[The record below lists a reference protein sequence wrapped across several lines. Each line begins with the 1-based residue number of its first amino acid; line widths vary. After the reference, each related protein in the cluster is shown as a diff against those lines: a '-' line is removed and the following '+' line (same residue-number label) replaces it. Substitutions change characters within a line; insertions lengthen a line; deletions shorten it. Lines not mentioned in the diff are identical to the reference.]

1 MILGTQV
8 GRNVPTRLLCQM
20 LSGVVLLTAVALG
33 QVPAQDSRN
42 TRIDGLE
49 THQSMPQYKTRAE
62 WEQRKAHLR
71 QQILFAAGLD
81 PMPEKTPLHAQVF
94 DRVETQD
101 GTIEK
106 VLLETLPG
114 VYLGGNLYRP
124 KEGGAMPLARHP
136 AVLNP
141 HGHWTYGRLENQP
154 LDSGPEFGMN
164 LARQGYVAFLWDM
177 VGYNDTLQLPHAF
190 GSLVEQ
196 LWGFGPFGI
205 QLWNAIRALDF
216 VSSLDDVDPQR
227 IGVAGASGGGTQT
240 FTLAAVDDR
249 VAFDAPVSMVS
260 AIYAGGDFCEN
271 APGMRV
277 HANNME
283 IAAMMAPKPML
294 LVAATGDWTKNTMTE
309 EFPAIRKIYDLYG
322 KPENIDAVIFEAPHN
337 FAKAAREAVYKFFGK
352 QIMDVTD
359 PRKTAERNEKV
370 EMLQNMLALANHKL
384 PENALTYPQI
394 FAQWQ
399 KAAKRQFD
407 ETTSRDALRDRLQL
421 AFAADWPSEI
431 ASQAN
436 GESVI
441 LSRPTIGDR
450 IPGIWIDGH
459 GAPAVVVHPEGA
471 VAARQDPAIAALLK
485 AGRPVLL
492 IDAFQTGSAVAPRD
506 RSYRIFLGFNQ
517 SDDACRVQDIL
528 TALAFVHQK
537 SSGPVELVGIGKAAI
552 WAEFAAAAAPIPVKL
567 HADLASFHGSDD
579 EFLKEFNVP
588 LIQRAGGLAAAQRLT
603 ASLR

>member
-1 MILGTQV
+1 MLY
-8 GRNVPTRLLCQM
+8 RLTPLF
-20 LSGVVLLTAVALG
+20 LASLALA

-42 TRIDGLE
+42 TKIDGLE
-49 THQSMPQYKTRAE
+49 THQVMPEYKTRAA

-71 QQILFAAGLD
+71 RQILFASGLD
-81 PMPEKTPLHAQVF
+81 PLPEKTPLHAQIF
-94 DRVETQD
+94 DRVDAQNC
-101 GTIEK
+101 TIEK

-124 KEGGAMPLARHP
+124 KNSPGKHP

-177 VGYNDTLQLPHAF
+177 VGYNDTLQLPHLF
-190 GSLVEQ
+190 GSPAEQ

-205 QLWNAIRALDF
+205 QLWNGIRAIDF
-216 VSSLDDVDPQR
+216 VESLDDVDPKR
-227 IGVAGASGGGTQT
+227 ICVSGASGGGTQT

-309 EFPAIRKIYDLYG
+309 EFPNIRKIYELYG
-322 KPENIDAVIFEAPHN
+322 KPENVEAVIFEAPHN
-337 FAKAAREAVYKFFGK
+337 FAKPAREAVYKFFGK
-352 QIMDVTD
+352 HALGVTD
-359 PRKTAERNEKV
+359 PKKSVERNEKV
-370 EMLQNMLALANHKL
+370 EMLQNMLALANRKL
-384 PENALTYPQI
+384 PENALTQSQI
-394 FAQWQ
+394 LAQWQ
-399 KAAKRQFD
+399 KAAKRQAD
-407 ETTSRDALRDRLQL
+407 ATSSRDAVRDRLQL
-421 AFAADWPSEI
+421 AFAAEWPSEV
-431 ASQAN
+431 ASQAS
-436 GESVI
+436 GESIV
-441 LSRPTIGDR
+441 LARPSAGDR
-450 IPGIWIDGH
+450 VSGIWIDGH
-459 GAPAVVVHPEGA
+459 GVPVVVVHPEGA
-471 VAARQDPAIAALLK
+471 AAARQDPAAAALIK

-492 IDAFQTGSAVAPRD
+492 IDAFQTGPAVAPRD
-506 RSYRIFLGFNQ
+506 RSYRIFAGFNQ
-517 SDDACRVQDIL
+517 TDDACRVQDIL

-537 SSGPVELVGIGKAAI
+537 HSGPVELVGLGKAGV
-552 WAEFAAAAAPIPVKL
+552 WAEFAAAVTRIPLKL
-567 HADLASFHGSDD
+567 HADVNWFHGSDD
-579 EFLKEFNVP
+579 DFLKDFNVP
-588 LIQRAGGLAAAQRLT
+588 LIQRAGGIGAAQRLT
-603 ASLR
+603 AGLR

>member
-1 MILGTQV
+1 MLRRLAPILFTGVALAQ
-8 GRNVPTRLLCQM
+8 VPT
-20 LSGVVLLTAVALG
+20 
-33 QVPAQDSRN
+33 QDSRN
-42 TRIDGLE
+42 TKIDGLE
-49 THQSMPQYKTRAE
+49 THHSMPDYRTRAE

-71 QQILFAAGLD
+71 RQILFASGLD

-94 DRVETQD
+94 DRVECQNC
-101 GTIEK
+101 TIEK

-124 KEGGAMPLARHP
+124 KNSPGKHP

-177 VGYNDTLQLPHAF
+177 VGYNDTLQLPHSF
-190 GSLVEQ
+190 GSPVEQ
-196 LWGFGPFGI
+196 LWGFGPFGM

-216 VSSLDDVDPQR
+216 VESLEDVDPKR
-227 IGVAGASGGGTQT
+227 IGVSGASGGGTQT

-294 LVAATGDWTKNTMTE
+294 LVAATGDWTRNTMTE
-309 EFPAIRKIYDLYG
+309 EFPAIRKIYELYG

-337 FAKAAREAVYKFFGK
+337 FAKPAREAVYKFFGK
-352 QIMDVTD
+352 HVLDVTD
-359 PRKTAERNEKV
+359 ARKTAERNEKV
-370 EMLQNMLALANHKL
+370 EMLQNMLALANRKL
-384 PENALTYPQI
+384 PDNALTYPQI

-399 KAAKRQFD
+399 KTAKKQFD
-407 ETTSRDALRDRLQL
+407 ETSSRDALRQRLQL
-421 AFAADWPSEI
+421 AFAAEWPSEVS
-431 ASQAN
+431 SQPG
-436 GESVI
+436 GETIV
-441 LSRPTIGDR
+441 LSRPGAGDR
-450 IPGIWIDGH
+450 IPGIWIDGK
-459 GAPAVVVHPEGA
+459 GTPAVVVHADGA
-471 VAARQDPAIAALLK
+471 AAARQDPVTAQLLK
-485 AGRPVLL
+485 SGRPVLL

-506 RSYRIFLGFNQ
+506 RSYRVFTGFNQ
-517 SDDACRVQDIL
+517 SDDACRVQDVL

-537 SSGPVELVGIGKAAI
+537 YAGEVELVGVGKGAL
-552 WAEFAAAAAPIPVKL
+552 WARFAAAVAPIPVKL
-567 HADLASFHGSDD
+567 RADTSWFHGSDD
-579 EFLKEFNVP
+579 EFVKDFNVP
-588 LIQRAGGLAAAQRLT
+588 LIQRAGGLGAADRLT
-603 ASLR
+603 AGLH

>member
-1 MILGTQV
+1 MSIGKLGLMA
-8 GRNVPTRLLCQM
+8 PMLLAGAAC
-20 LSGVVLLTAVALG
+20 G
-33 QVPAQDSRN
+33 QASAQDSRN
-42 TRIDGLE
+42 TTVDGLE
-49 THQSMPQYKTRAE
+49 THYSMPAYKTRAE

-71 QQILFAAGLD
+71 RQILFASGLD

-94 DRVETQD
+94 DRVEEQSC
-101 GTIEK
+101 TIEK

-124 KEGGAMPLARHP
+124 KNSPGRHP

-141 HGHWTYGRLENQP
+141 HGHWNYGRLENQP

-177 VGYNDTLQLPHAF
+177 VGYNDTLQLPHTF
-190 GSLVEQ
+190 GSPAEQ
-196 LWGFGPFGI
+196 LWGFGPFGM

-216 VSSLDDVDPQR
+216 VESLDDVDPKR
-227 IGVAGASGGGTQT
+227 IGVSGASGGGTQT

-271 APGMRV
+271 APGMRL

-309 EFPAIRKIYDLYG
+309 EFPAIRKIYELYG
-322 KPENIDAVIFEAPHN
+322 KPENIDAVIFDAPHN
-337 FAKAAREAVYKFFGK
+337 FAKPAREAVYKFFGK
-352 QIMDVTD
+352 HALNVDD
-359 PRKTAERNEKV
+359 AKKTAERNEKV
-370 EMLQNMLALANHKL
+370 EMLQNMLALANRKL
-384 PENALTYPQI
+384 PDNALTFPQI
-394 FAQWQ
+394 YAQWQ

-407 ETTSRDALRDRLQL
+407 ETASRDVLRERMQL
-421 AFAADWPSEI
+421 AFAAEWPAEV

-436 GESVI
+436 KDGIV
-441 LSRPTIGDR
+441 LSRPAAGDR
-450 IPGIWIDGH
+450 IPGVWIDGH
-459 GAPAVVVHPEGA
+459 GAPAVVVHAEGA
-471 VAARQDPAIAALLK
+471 AAARNDPQTAALLK

-506 RSYRIFLGFNQ
+506 RSYRIFTGFNQ
-517 SDDACRVQDIL
+517 TDDACRVQDIL
-528 TALAFVHQK
+528 TALAFVHK
-537 SSGPVELVGIGKAAI
+537 KAGGPVELIGIGKAGL
-552 WAEFAAAAAPIPVKL
+552 WAEFAAAVAPVPVKL
-567 HADLASFHGSDD
+567 HADIAWFHGSDD
-579 EFLKEFNVP
+579 DFVKDFNVP
-588 LIQRAGGLAAAQRLT
+588 LIQRVGGLAAAERLT
-603 ASLR
+603 AGLK

>member
-1 MILGTQV
+1 MFRRLSPILIAA
-8 GRNVPTRLLCQM
+8 
-20 LSGVVLLTAVALG
+20 SAL
-33 QVPAQDSRN
+33 AQIPVQDTRN
-42 TRIDGLE
+42 TKIDGLE
-49 THQSMPQYKTRAE
+49 THYSMPEYKTRAE

-71 QQILFAAGLD
+71 RQILFASGLD

-94 DRVETQD
+94 DRVESQNC
-101 GTIEK
+101 TIEK

-124 KEGGAMPLARHP
+124 KTSQTASPGKHP

-177 VGYNDTLQLPHAF
+177 VGYNDTLQLPHKF
-190 GSLVEQ
+190 GSPVKQ
-196 LWGFGPFGI
+196 LWGFGPFGM

-216 VSSLDDVDPQR
+216 VESLPDVDPAR
-227 IGVAGASGGGTQT
+227 IGVSGASGGGTQT

-294 LVAATGDWTKNTMTE
+294 LVAATGDWTRNTMTE

-322 KPENIDAVIFEAPHN
+322 KPENLDAVIFEAPHN
-337 FAKAAREAVYKFFGK
+337 FAKPAREAVYKFFGK
-352 QIMDVTD
+352 HVLNVTD
-359 PRKTAERNEKV
+359 AKKTAERNEKV
-370 EMLQNMLALANHKL
+370 EMLQNLLALANRKL
-384 PENALTYPQI
+384 PDNALAYPQI
-394 FAQWQ
+394 FEQWQ
-399 KAAKRQFD
+399 KAATKQFD
-407 ETTSRDALRDRLQL
+407 ETTSHDLLRRRLQL
-421 AFAADWPSEI
+421 ALAADWPPDVV
-431 ASQAN
+431 SQPN
-436 GESVI
+436 GEAMV
-441 LSRPTIGDR
+441 LSRRSAGDR
-450 IPGIWIDGH
+450 IPGIWIEGH
-459 GAPAVVVHPEGA
+459 GVPAVVVHPDGAQAARRDPA
-471 VAARQDPAIAALLK
+471 VAELLK
-485 AGRPVLL
+485 AKRPVLL

-506 RSYRIFLGFNQ
+506 RSYAIFLGFNQ

-537 SSGPVELVGIGKAAI
+537 FSGPIDLVGLGKAGV
-552 WAEFAAAAAPIPVKL
+552 WSEFAAAVAPIPVKL
-567 HADLASFHGSDD
+567 HVDAGWFHGSDD
-579 EFLKEFNVP
+579 EFLKDFNVP
-588 LIQRAGGLAAAQRLT
+588 GIQRAGGLGAADRLT
-603 ASLR
+603 ASLH

>member
-1 MILGTQV
+1 MNRKRGA
-8 GRNVPTRLLCQM
+8 
-20 LSGVVLLTAVALG
+20 GVVACSVTFLTAAALA

-49 THQSMPQYKTRAE
+49 THQSMPEYKTRAA
-62 WEQRKAHLR
+62 WEQRKAQLR
-71 QQILFAAGLD
+71 RQILFASGLD
-81 PMPEKTPLHAQVF
+81 PMPEKTPLHPQIF
-94 DRVETQD
+94 DRVESQD
-101 GTIEK
+101 CTIEK

-124 KEGGAMPLARHP
+124 KHGPAKHP

-177 VGYNDTLQLPHAF
+177 VGYNDTLQLPHKF
-190 GSLVEQ
+190 GTPQEL
-196 LWGFGPFGI
+196 LWGFGPFGM
-205 QLWNAIRALDF
+205 QLWNGIRALDF
-216 VSSLDDVDPQR
+216 VASLDDVDPAR

-260 AIYAGGDFCEN
+260 AIYAGGDLCEN
-271 APGMRV
+271 APGMRF
-277 HANNME
+277 HANNIE

-337 FAKAAREAVYKFFGK
+337 FAKPAREAVYRFFGR
-352 QIMDVTD
+352 QVLNVTD
-359 PRKTAERNEKV
+359 AKWLAERNEKV
-370 EMLQNMLALANHKL
+370 EMLQNMLALANRKL
-384 PENALTYPQI
+384 PDNALTYPQI

-399 KAAKRQFD
+399 KAARKQFD
-407 ETTSRDALRDRLQL
+407 EVTSHEVLRRRLQMAL
-421 AFAADWPSEI
+421 ESEWPGDI
-431 ASQAN
+431 VSQPN
-436 GESVI
+436 GSGVV
-441 LSRPTIGDR
+441 LSRRSAGDR
-450 IPGIWIDGH
+450 VPGVWIDGH
-459 GAPAVVVHPEGA
+459 GTPAVVVHPDGVEAARHDPA
-471 VAARQDPAIAALLK
+471 VAELLK
-485 AGRPVLL
+485 AKRPVLL
-492 IDAFQTGSAVAPRD
+492 IDAFQTGSAIAPRD
-506 RSYRIFLGFNQ
+506 RSSQIFWGFNQ

-537 SSGPVELVGIGKAAI
+537 ENGAIELVGIGKAGL
-552 WAEFAAAAAPIPVKL
+552 WSEFAAAVAPIPVKL
-567 HADLASFHGSDD
+567 HVDASQFRGSDD
-579 EFLKEFNVP
+579 ELVKDFDVP
-588 LIQRAGGLAAAQRLT
+588 LIQRAGGLLAAQRLT
-603 ASLR
+603 AKPQ

>member
-1 MILGTQV
+1 MLCRLTPILIV
-8 GRNVPTRLLCQM
+8 
-20 LSGVVLLTAVALG
+20 SAVFG

-42 TRIDGLE
+42 TKVDGLE
-49 THQSMPQYKTRAE
+49 THYTMPEYKTRGE

-71 QQILFAAGLD
+71 KQILFASGLD

-94 DRVETQD
+94 DRVESQNC
-101 GTIEK
+101 TIEK

-114 VYLGGNLYRP
+114 TYLGGNLYRP
-124 KEGGAMPLARHP
+124 KNSPGKHP

-141 HGHWTYGRLENQP
+141 HAHWNYGRLENEP

-177 VGYNDTLQLPHAF
+177 VGYNDTLQLPHIF
-190 GSLVEQ
+190 GSPVEQ

-227 IGVAGASGGGTQT
+227 IGVSGASGGGTQT

-294 LVAATGDWTKNTMTE
+294 LVAATGDWTRNTMTE
-309 EFPAIRKIYDLYG
+309 EFPAIRKIYELYG
-322 KPENIDAVIFEAPHN
+322 KSENVEAVIFEAPHN
-337 FAKAAREAVYKFFGK
+337 FSKPAREAVYKFFGK
-352 QIMDVTD
+352 HAQNLTD
-359 PRKTAERNEKV
+359 AKKTAERNDKV
-370 EMLQNMLALANHKL
+370 EMLQNLLALANRKL
-384 PENALTYPQI
+384 PDNALTYPQI

-407 ETTSRDALRDRLQL
+407 ETSSHDALRQRLQL
-421 AFAADWPSEI
+421 ALAAEWPAEV
-431 ASQAN
+431 ASQPA
-436 GESVI
+436 GESIV
-441 LSRPTIGDR
+441 LSRPSAGDR
-450 IPGIWIDGH
+450 IPGIWLPGR
-459 GAPAVVVHPEGA
+459 GVPAVVVHPDGA
-471 VAARQDPAIAALLK
+471 TAARQDPATAALIK

-537 SSGPVELVGIGKAAI
+537 ASGSIELVGIGKAGV
-552 WAEFAAAAAPIPVKL
+552 WSEFAAAVAPIPVKL
-567 HADLASFHGSDD
+567 RVGAARFHGSDD

-588 LIQRAGGLAAAQRLT
+588 LIQRAGGLEAADRLT
-603 ASLR
+603 TSLR

>member
-1 MILGTQV
+1 MLQRFTPFLLAPMLLG
-8 GRNVPTRLLCQM
+8 
-20 LSGVVLLTAVALG
+20 AVALG
-33 QVPAQDSRN
+33 QIPAQDSRN

-49 THQSMPQYKTRAE
+49 THYSMPDYKTRAE

-71 QQILFAAGLD
+71 RQILFASGLD
-81 PMPEKTPLHAQVF
+81 PMPEKTPLNAQVF
-94 DRVETQD
+94 DRLESQNC
-101 GTIEK
+101 TIEK

-114 VYLGGNLYRP
+114 TWLGGNLYRP
-124 KEGGAMPLARHP
+124 KNSPRKHP

-177 VGYNDTLQLPHAF
+177 VGYNDTLQLPHTF
-190 GSLVEQ
+190 GSPQEQ
-196 LWGFGPFGI
+196 LWGFGPFGM

-216 VSSLDDVDPQR
+216 VASLDDVDPKR
-227 IGVAGASGGGTQT
+227 IGVSGASGGGTQT

-309 EFPAIRKIYDLYG
+309 EFPAIRKIYELYG
-322 KPENIDAVIFEAPHN
+322 AADNIDAVIFDAPHN
-337 FAKAAREAVYKFFGK
+337 FAKPAREAVYKFFGK
-352 QIMDVTD
+352 HVLNLSDAK
-359 PRKTAERNEKV
+359 KTAEKNDKV
-370 EMLQNMLALANHKL
+370 EMLQNVLALANRKL
-384 PENALTYPQI
+384 PDNALTYPQI

-399 KAAKRQFD
+399 KAAKKQLD
-407 ETTSRDALRDRLQL
+407 ETTSHDVQRKLLQL
-421 AFAADWPSEI
+421 AFAAEWPSDV
-431 ASQAN
+431 AVQSRA
-436 GESVI
+436 ESIV
-441 LSRPTIGDR
+441 LSRPALGDR

-459 GAPAVVVHPEGA
+459 GVPAVVVHPEGA
-471 VAARQDPAIAALLK
+471 AAGRQDQATAALLK

-492 IDAFQTGSAVAPRD
+492 IDAFQTGTAVAPRD
-506 RSYRIFLGFNQ
+506 RSYRIFVGFNQ
-517 SDDACRVQDIL
+517 SDDACRIQDIL

-537 SSGPVELVGIGKAAI
+537 ATGPVELVGLGKAAV
-552 WAEFAAAAAPIPVKL
+552 WAKFAAAIAPIPVQL
-567 HADLASFHGSDD
+567 RADTAWFHNSDD
-579 EFLKEFNVP
+579 EFLKDFNVP
-588 LIQRAGGLAAAQRLT
+588 LIQRAGGLAVADRLT
-603 ASLR
+603 AGLR

>member
-1 MILGTQV
+1 MS
-8 GRNVPTRLLCQM
+8 RRLIPF
-20 LSGVVLLTAVALG
+20 LLATAALG
-33 QVPAQDSRN
+33 QVPTQDSRN
-42 TRIDGLE
+42 TRVDGLE
-49 THQSMPQYKTRAE
+49 THYSMPEYKTRAD

-71 QQILFAAGLD
+71 RQILFASGLD
-81 PMPEKTPLHAQVF
+81 PMPEKTPLNAQVF
-94 DRVETQD
+94 DRVEKQNC
-101 GTIEK
+101 TIEK

-114 VYLGGNLYRP
+114 NYLGGNLYRP
-124 KEGGAMPLARHP
+124 KNIPGKHP

-141 HGHWTYGRLENQP
+141 HGHWDYGRLENQP

-177 VGYNDTLQLPHAF
+177 VGYNDTLQLPHVF
-190 GSLVEQ
+190 GSPVEQ
-196 LWGFGPFGI
+196 LWGFGPFGM

-216 VSSLDDVDPQR
+216 VASLDDVDPRR
-227 IGVAGASGGGTQT
+227 IGVSGASGGGTQT

-309 EFPAIRKIYDLYG
+309 ELPAIRKIYSLYG
-322 KPENIDAVIFEAPHN
+322 KPENIDGVIFDAPHN
-337 FAKAAREAVYKFFGK
+337 FAKPAREAVYKFFGK
-352 QIMDVTD
+352 HVLNETD
-359 PRKTAERNEKV
+359 ARKTAERNERV
-370 EMLQNMLALANHKL
+370 EMLQNMLALANRKL
-384 PENALTYPQI
+384 PDNALTYPQI

-407 ETTSRDALRDRLQL
+407 ETTSHDLLRQRLQL
-421 AFAADWPSEI
+421 ALASEWPTEVT
-431 ASQAN
+431 SQP
-436 GESVI
+436 GGQSIV
-441 LSRPTIGDR
+441 LSRPAVGDR

-459 GAPAVVVHPEGA
+459 GVPAVVVHPEGA
-471 VAARQDPAIAALLK
+471 AASRQDPAISALLK

-537 SSGPVELVGIGKAAI
+537 ISGPIELVGLGKAGV
-552 WAEFAAAAAPIPVKL
+552 WAEFAAAVAPIPVKL
-567 HADLASFHGSDD
+567 RVDTGRFHGSDD
-579 EFLKEFNVP
+579 EFLKDFNVP
-588 LIQRAGGLAAAQRLT
+588 LIQRAGGLGAAERLT
-603 ASLR
+603 AGLR

>member
-1 MILGTQV
+1 MLHRIV
-8 GRNVPTRLLCQM
+8 MSLLAASAWGQ
-20 LSGVVLLTAVALG
+20 
-33 QVPAQDSRN
+33 QVPGTDLRN
-42 TRIDGLE
+42 TQIDGLE
-49 THQSMPQYKTRAE
+49 THYKMPEYKTRAE

-71 QQILFAAGLD
+71 KQILFASGLD
-81 PMPEKTPLHAQVF
+81 PMPTRTPLHAQVF
-94 DRVETQD
+94 DRVESQNC
-101 GTIEK
+101 TIEK

-124 KEGGAMPLARHP
+124 KNSPGKHP

-154 LDSGPEFGMN
+154 LDSGPMFGMN

-177 VGYNDTLQLPHAF
+177 VGYNDTLQLPHTF
-190 GSLVEQ
+190 GSPAEQ
-196 LWGFGPFGI
+196 LWGFGPFGM

-216 VSSLDDVDPQR
+216 VESLDDVDPTR
-227 IGVAGASGGGTQT
+227 IGVSGASGGGTQT

-309 EFPAIRKIYDLYG
+309 EFPAIRKIYELYG

-337 FAKAAREAVYKFFGK
+337 FAKPAREAVYKFFGK
-352 QIMDVTD
+352 QAMNVTD
-359 PRKTAERNEKV
+359 AKKTAERNEKV
-370 EMLQNMLALANHKL
+370 EMLQSMLALANRKL

-394 FAQWQ
+394 FAEWQ
-399 KAAKRQFD
+399 KAAKRQAD
-407 ETTSRDALRDRLQL
+407 ETASRDAVRARLQL
-421 AFAADWPSEI
+421 AFAAEWPSNVAE
-431 ASQAN
+431 AAN
-436 GESVI
+436 GESVL
-441 LSRPTIGDR
+441 LSRPGAGDR
-450 IPGIWIDGH
+450 IPAIWIAGR
-459 GAPAVVVHPEGA
+459 GTPAVVVHPDGA
-471 VAARQDPAIAALLK
+471 AAARKDPATLELLK

-506 RSYRIFLGFNQ
+506 RSYRIFVGFNQ
-517 SDDACRVQDIL
+517 ADDACRVQDIL
-528 TALAFVHQK
+528 TALAFAGQK
-537 SSGPVELVGIGKAAI
+537 NPGPVELIGLGKASV
-552 WAEFAAAAAPIPVKL
+552 WATFAAAVAPVTPKL
-567 HADLASFHGSDD
+567 RADNSWFHGSDED
-579 EFLKEFNVP
+579 YLTSFNVP
-588 LIQRAGGLAAAQRLT
+588 LIKRAGGLEAAQRLT
-603 ASLR
+603 R